1 MVGVGYKNALWLSA
15 TGYVSVFWMESIIL
29 NQGPLA

>member
-1 MVGVGYKNALWLSA
+1 MVEVAFKMLWLSA
-15 TGYVSVFWMESIIL
+15 TSYVSVFWMESIIL